1 MKKLIFL
8 TLMSLFAFSAMGQ
21 RYYSLAECGNDPLKY
36 IERNYEDNEARY
48 KGKTVAQFV
57 QECELELY
65 DFVPYS
71 FRAADGRYNP
81 NRGKINGVAFYFY
94 QDDYLYIVP
103 IWFSPPYTY
112 TRDDFYNLENS
123 KYREVWKDIY
133 YQFFKN
139 YKIERIGKISKRK
152 DDIPIKNYRRP

>member
-1 MKKLIFL
+1 MKKLILL

-65 DFVPYS
+65 EFVPS
-71 FRAADGRYNP
+71 FVVAADGRYNP
-81 NRGKINGVAFYFY
+81 DRGKTKGANSQSSHLAFF
-94 QDDYLYIVP
+94 LSEAPSHILHFFVP
-103 IWFSPPYTY
+103 CSIISL
-112 TRDDFYNLENS
+112 N
-123 KYREVWKDIY
+123 KYRSPSHIA
-133 YQFFKN
+133 
-139 YKIERIGKISKRK
+139 
-152 DDIPIKNYRRP
+152 

>member
-1 MKKLIFL
+1 MKKLILL

-65 DFVPYS
+65 EFVPS
-71 FRAADGRYNP
+71 FVVAADGRYNP
-81 NRGKINGVAFYFY
+81 DRGKTKGVSFYFY
-94 QDDYLYIVP
+94 WNNYRYTVGLF
-103 IWFSPPYTY
+103 FSPPYTN
-112 TRDDFYNLENS
+112 TREDFYNLENS
-123 KYREVWKDIY
+123 RYMEVWKDIY

-139 YKIERIGKISKRK
+139 YKIEDMWVLKQRNGEWIE
-152 DDIPIKNYRRP
+152 NYRRP